1 MGLFAIT
8 SVRPRRGREC
18 SPLVP
23 LGPDAG
29 KASLVEEERE
39 LDRLGHRTYS
49 TEAVLSPNK
58 PYLLVRRRVVSIGGP
73 CVHDFFI
80 SPTSIAFGQEE
91 TFEDL

>member
-39 LDRLGHRTYS
+39 LDRLGHRR
-49 TEAVLSPNK
+49 VLSGDRAIVAMK
-58 PYLLVRRRVVSIGGP
+58 SERRMRGGILYLVVGAAGR
-73 CVHDFFI
+73 
-80 SPTSIAFGQEE
+80 E
-91 TFEDL
+91 